1 MSSRADARSLRTN
14 VAAALNV
21 GIFYC
26 LPLVL
31 LLVAVPYGGAQ
42 PWWQAVFECL
52 VFLLAAVAVVE
63 RWVRAG
69 GAEQDV
75 PLVDALRKGS
85 GKLLLPLLAS
95 IIFALVQL
103 IPTGRNIAGVNVQW
117 TLSWDP
123 LGTKSF
129 VVELCALIAF
139 AWLLIRYTVTERR
152 LFFFIDV
159 VITIAFLSALFGL
172 LRQAIQHQT
181 GFLLPGLKP
190 GFGYAQ
196 FINTNHFAFL
206 MEMAIGLALGIV
218 VSRGVGRRRFVVFL
232 IAAVVMWLAVVRG
245 NSRGGIVSLLCQ
257 VVVLGIFTLS
267 SRQFESVG
275 SSGPSIVKRW
285 ATTVALIG
293 VLLVGSVG
301 AVIFVG
307 GDPLASRIDTLSV
320 ELNQQ
325 TAQTYTLRQNIWQA
339 TWALIKD
346 HPIAGVGF
354 GGYWVAISQYHRAS
368 GETTP
373 QQAHNDY
380 LELMASGGIISVA
393 IAVWFAL
400 VFAYLA
406 RRAVNRKNQLGR
418 GVAVGAIAGLT
429 TVAIHSLVD
438 FGLHVPINAMVFVTL
453 IGLVIIIDKQP
464 WASALKAS

>member
-1 MSSRADARSLRTN
+1 MSSRADARSLRSN

-21 GIFYC
+21 GVFYA
-26 LPLVL
+26 LPLVMA
-31 LLVAVPYGGAQ
+31 LVAVPYGGAQ

-52 VFLLAAVAVVE
+52 VFLLAAFGVVE
-63 RWVRAG
+63 RWLRGEQRA
-69 GAEQDV
+69 QPV
-75 PLVDALRKGS
+75 TIVDSLRKGS
-85 GKLLLPLLAS
+85 GKLLLPLLALT
-95 IIFALVQL
+95 IFAFVQL
-103 IPTGRNIAGVNVQW
+103 IPSGRQIAGVNVQW

-129 VVELCALIAF
+129 IVELCALIAF
-139 AWLLIRYTVTERR
+139 AWLLIRYAVTERR
-152 LFFFIDV
+152 LSFFIDV
-159 VITIAFLSALFGL
+159 IIGVAFLSALFGL
-172 LRQAIQHQT
+172 VRQAIQNQT
-181 GFLLPGLKP
+181 GFILPGLKA

-206 MEMAIGLALGIV
+206 MEMAIGLALGTV
-218 VSRGVGRRRFVVFL
+218 VTRGVGRRRVVMFL
-232 IAAVVMWLAVVRG
+232 VAAGVMWLAVVRG

-257 VVVLGIFTLS
+257 VVVLGIFAL
-267 SRQFESVG
+267 SRQGENAG
-275 SSGPSIVKRW
+275 SPQPSAVKRW
-285 ATTVALIG
+285 ATTIALIG
-293 VLLVGSVG
+293 VLLVGSIG

-380 LELMASGGIISVA
+380 LELMASGGIIGVA
-393 IAVWFAL
+393 IALWFAL
-400 VFAYLA
+400 VFAQIA
-406 RRAVNRKNQLGR
+406 RRAVNKKNQLGSA
-418 GVAVGAIAGLT
+418 AVGAIVGLI

-438 FGLHVPINAMVFVTL
+438 FGLHVPINAMVLVTL
-453 IGLVIIIDKQP
+453 IAFVIIIDKQP
-464 WASALKAS
+464 WASALKAR